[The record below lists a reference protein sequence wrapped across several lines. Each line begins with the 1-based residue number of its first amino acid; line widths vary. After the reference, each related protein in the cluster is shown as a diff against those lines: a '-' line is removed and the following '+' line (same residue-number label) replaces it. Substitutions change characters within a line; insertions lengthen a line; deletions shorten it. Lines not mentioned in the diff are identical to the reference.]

1 MKFRTLSI
9 YLAAILVTVA
19 LLFGV
24 RAVQH
29 NLDAQVAKHH
39 LRYAKSV
46 SNAPPLMVFTT
57 VALGSFRGIIAD
69 MLWLRAQS
77 LQNKHQYYE
86 MVQLAQWITD
96 LQPGFSGATCYLA
109 WNMAYNISV
118 TCSSPVERWYW
129 VDEGIKLLRDKAL
142 EYNPDDPVIYKE
154 LSWIYAHKLGNVMDD
169 ANIYYKNRLAVE
181 MQQVFGQEPDWE
193 RMANAPVGRE
203 QFLREYPAES
213 PLWRDIPGSGLEEK
227 YDNLYGAFKRS
238 APERPADLKNVDAK
252 VLNYLRAELLRERY
266 KLDSRKILDIN
277 KEYGTLDWRTPE
289 AQAIYWARESIEV
302 ALKNGRERDINTDR
316 IINNALYQSFLA
328 GRVVKTDPDLEKWR
342 GIEFITQPNLSLVGA
357 VYKVYTDS
365 QTYHDGTGEKTS
377 SFRTARINFLKEAI
391 YVLTSFGALKEAEK
405 YYKILSDDEPQER
418 HLPDGQVVKY
428 GKNDFE
434 AFVKA
439 EWIETMKSANAK
451 QAMTFLQGLIYCCIV
466 NEIRDNHDV
475 ALFYEQNAR
484 YVYDFYAKT
493 IGGTK
498 RMEIVPYKVI
508 KNQVRDWCL
517 EVLPPTEKRRLEAII
532 QREKAEQQEEQRQTP
547 PPPPGGK

>member
-9 YLAAILVTVA
+9 YLATILVTVA

-24 RAVQH
+24 RAVQR
-29 NLDAQVAKHH
+29 NLDTQVAKHH
-39 LRYAKSV
+39 LRYAGSIK
-46 SNAPPLMVFTT
+46 NAPPLVVFTT
-57 VALGSFRGIIAD
+57 VALGSFRGVIAD

-77 LQNKHQYYE
+77 LQNKHQFYE

-129 VDEGIKLLRDKAL
+129 VNEGIKLLRDKAL
-142 EYNPDDPVIYKE
+142 EYNPDDPTIYKE

-193 RMANAPVGRE
+193 RMANAPTGRE
-203 QFLREYPAES
+203 QFLREYPAGS
-213 PLWRDIPGSGLEEK
+213 SLWNGIPGGTPDEK
-227 YDNLYGAFKRS
+227 YDNLYAAFKKS
-238 APERPADLKNVDAK
+238 APNRPEEFGNVDAK

-266 KLDSRKILDIN
+266 KLDSRKIRAIN
-277 KEYGTLDWRTPE
+277 EEYGTLDWRTPE

-302 ALKNGRERDINTDR
+302 ALRNGRERDINTDR

-328 GRVVKTDPDLEKWR
+328 GRVVKTDPNLDKWR

-365 QTYHDGTGEKTS
+365 QTFHDGTGETTS

-405 YYKILSDDEPQER
+405 YYKILSDDELQER
-418 HLPDGQVVKY
+418 HLPNGQVVRY

-439 EWIETMKSANAK
+439 EWIDTIKNANAK

-484 YVYDFYAKT
+484 YVYDYYVKT
-493 IGGTK
+493 IGGTA
-498 RMEIVPYKVI
+498 RMEIVPYKTI
-508 KNQVRDWCL
+508 KNEVRDWCL
-517 EVLPPTEKRRLEAII
+517 EVLPTVEKRRLEAII
-532 QREKAEQQEEQRQTP
+532 QREKAEQQEEKQQT